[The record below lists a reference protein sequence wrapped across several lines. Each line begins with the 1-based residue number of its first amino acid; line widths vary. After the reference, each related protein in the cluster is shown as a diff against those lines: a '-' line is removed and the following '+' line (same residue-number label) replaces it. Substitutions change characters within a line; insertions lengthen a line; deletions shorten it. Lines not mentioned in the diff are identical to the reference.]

1 MSRHAE
7 AAGRRVFGRC
17 LAEHLAD
24 TGEQV
29 PRVVTLCAAIVEERG
44 IVDGIYRL
52 SGITSNIQVT
62 KPPNPNLQTFKPS
75 HSPLRRSE
83 ERLTRRACPTC
94 CPASW

>member
-1 MSRHAE
+1 MSRHPGAG
-7 AAGRRVFGRC
+7 GRRVFGRC

-29 PRVVTLCAAIVEERG
+29 PRVLTLCAAIVEERG

-62 KPPNPNLQTFKPS
+62 KPSKQ
-75 HSPLRRSE
+75 PLKSTPRRSE
-83 ERLTRRACPTC
+83 EHLMRRACPTS